1 MLAGGLVVLL
11 AFREGGYDEASVW
24 WAATVALLAAAGL
37 AFLYRPVVPTRL
49 ELVAVLALAALAGW
63 AALSALWSPDPD
75 ASLLEAQRT
84 FLYVAAL
91 AAALVVRGALLA
103 GTLAGIGIVCAYALG
118 ERLLNGPPSPPDPFE
133 GTLLHEPLGYAN
145 ALGGLAAIGLAAGV
159 AFLLDARLRPVG
171 LAAVAL
177 FLPTLALTGS
187 RGGWVAALA
196 GCAVALALRTGRR
209 RLGAVAAG
217 VAALALVVALVL
229 PAGSLADDLADRAGD
244 RPWYWHVAW
253 AEVAEHPLAGRGAGT
268 FELAWLEAQPAP
280 VFVRDAHSLYLE
292 TLAELG
298 VVGLTLLALALA
310 APLAAAS
317 LQVSAAAAGGYVAFL
332 VHAGVDWDWEMPVV
346 TAAGLFCGAALF
358 TQHLRNAGQGQLRSD
373 GQMGRGDL

>member
-1 MLAGGLVVLL
+1 MLL
-11 AFREGGYDEASVW
+11 AFREGGYDDASVW
-24 WAATVALLAAAGL
+24 WAATVALLAAACL

-49 ELVAVLALAALAGW
+49 ELVAVLALAAFAGW
-63 AALSALWSPDPD
+63 TALSSLWSPDPD

-84 FLYVAAL
+84 VMYVAVL

-103 GTLAGIGIVCAYALG
+103 GTLAGIGVVCAYALG
-118 ERLLNGPPSPPDPFE
+118 ERLINGAPSPPDPFE

-145 ALGGLAAIGLAAGV
+145 ALGGLAAIGLAAAV
-159 AFLLDARLRPVG
+159 ALLVDSRSRP
-171 LAAVAL
+171 AAVAAIAL

-187 RGGWVAALA
+187 RGGWVAAFV

-209 RLGAVAAG
+209 RLAAVSAG
-217 VAALALVVALVL
+217 VAALALVVVLIL

-253 AEVAEHPLAGRGAGT
+253 AQTEEHPLTGRGAGT
-268 FELAWLEAQPAP
+268 FERAWLEAQPAP

-298 VVGLTLLALALA
+298 VVGLALLVIALA

-317 LQVSAAAAGGYVAFL
+317 WRRVRRRHRRLRRLPRPHRRGLGLGDARCHGGGPL
-332 VHAGVDWDWEMPVV
+332 LW
-346 TAAGLFCGAALF
+346 CGAFYTAF
-358 TQHLRNAGQGQLRSD
+358 T
-373 GQMGRGDL
+373 